1 MNTVQDTLRKLKPII
16 GKSADQFWIAYLSE
30 DSAGKSELETVL
42 NLWASQ
48 LLGNEVSNRRSDIS
62 APPKGAAAGEYPIGN
77 VVYAGKTLFPFGI
90 REDEWLQHTA
100 IFGRSGAGK
109 TNVGFI
115 ILNLFLQKKKPF
127 LIFDWK
133 RNYRDILAIA
143 NEEIAVFTV
152 GRDTVPFQFNP
163 LIPPEG
169 TNPSVW
175 LKKLIEIVAHSYY
188 VGEGVMFLLQEAIHA
203 VYEEFKVYSDLPTLY
218 PTFSDVYKWLESHPV
233 KGRKAMWMDS
243 AVRSIKSI
251 CFGFMGK
258 VINTAAQP
266 NIASLLT
273 HNVVLELDSLTNSD
287 KTMIIESL
295 LLWIHHY
302 RLVDPYREVFKHA
315 IIIEEAHH
323 ILLKRSGGS
332 QQTITETVL
341 REIRELGEAI
351 ILIDQHPSLIS
362 IQALGNS
369 YTTITLNLKHKSDVA
384 AIAAAM
390 LLDTEEREII
400 GRLHIGSAV
409 VKLQGRWVEPFCI
422 SIPHVQVPKG
432 KINDNTLRNYMTKKD
447 LVQKT
452 LGSQSQINIQENC
465 PALSLKDIR
474 FLKDINEHS
483 FSGVVE
489 RYKRLGISRRNGNKI
504 KERLLELQLIKQ
516 VTISTRSGKISLL
529 ELTGLGVS
537 SLRLRQLNVSDKN
550 RWGGLIHEYFKHRI
564 AVHFRKAGYSVTIEE
579 PVNGFTDIVIERNNK
594 RIAIEIETGQ
604 SDWRKNIQK
613 NLKKDFSAI
622 FIIATNSDIYD
633 QATSEINSEYKSQ
646 NIRVFL
652 GQQLI

>member
-16 GKSADQFWIAYLSE
+16 GKRADQFWIAYLSE
-30 DSAGKSELETVL
+30 DLKGKAELETVL

-62 APPKGAAAGEYPIGN
+62 APPKNAAAGEYPIGN
-77 VVYAGKTLFPFGI
+77 VVYANKTMFPFGL

-133 RNYRDILAIA
+133 RNYRDLLAITK
-143 NEEIAVFTV
+143 EEIAVFTV
-152 GRDTVPFQFNP
+152 GRGAVPFQFNP

-188 VGEGVMFLLQEAIHA
+188 VGEGVMFLLQEAIHS
-203 VYEEFKVYSDLPTLY
+203 VYEEFGVYTNSLIQY
-218 PTFSDVYKWLESHPV
+218 PTFTDVYTWLESHPV

-243 AVRSIKSI
+243 AVRSVKSI
-251 CFGFMGK
+251 CFGFMGN
-258 VINTAAQP
+258 VINTPTQP
-266 NIASLLT
+266 NIASLLH
-273 HNVVLELDSLTNSD
+273 HNVILELDSLTNSD

-302 RLVDPYREVFKHA
+302 RLVDPHREVFKHA

-323 ILLKRSGGS
+323 ILLRRTGS
-332 QQTITETVL
+332 KQTITETVL

-400 GRLHIGSAV
+400 GRLPIGGAV
-409 VKLQGRWVEPFCI
+409 VKLQGRWVEPFRI
-422 SIPHVQVPKG
+422 SIPLVRVPKG
-432 KINDNTLRNYMTKKD
+432 KINDAVLCEYTLQRN

-452 LGSQSQINIQENC
+452 LDSQPNPNIKESTSKLSQ
-465 PALSLKDIR
+465 KDIR
-474 FLKDINEHS
+474 FLVDVNDHS

-489 RYKRLGISRRNGNKI
+489 RYKRLNISRRNGNKI
-504 KERLLELQLIKQ
+504 KERLLELELIKQ
-516 VTISTRSGKISLL
+516 VSISTRSGKISLL

-537 SLRLRQLNVSDKN
+537 SLRLRRVNVSDKN

-564 AVHFRKAGYSVTIEE
+564 SKHFQKAGYNVTIEE

-622 FIIATNSDIYD
+622 FIIATNNDIYD